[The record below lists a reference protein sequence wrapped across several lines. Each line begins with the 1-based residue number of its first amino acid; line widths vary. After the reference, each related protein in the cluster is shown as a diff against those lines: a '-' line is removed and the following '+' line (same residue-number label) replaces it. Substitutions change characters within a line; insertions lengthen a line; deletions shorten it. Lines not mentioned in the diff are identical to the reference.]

1 MLRLSATLEVNSY
14 SPPLLKSLIHSEVK
28 KINYKLRTRQP
39 STTIP
44 GLINEEFG
52 RRRANINYRNCGRR
66 VNPPLHVPPEVRRL
80 KLISWPRAAS
90 EIAAEVG
97 QEWRGMIKVS
107 QCHPPPRPNL
117 REGYRQTNQL
127 ARETVDRLIARS
139 ERESEKWRRKGE
151 RRTLRETWNVFLS
164 NSGDRGISILV
175 RDGYRKR
182 CFEKGG
188 AGKKSERLLLLSISS
203 RFALLESRMS
213 VVK

>member
-1 MLRLSATLEVNSY
+1 MLRLSATLLLP
-14 SPPLLKSLIHSEVK
+14 SPLKIPNTFRGK
-28 KINYKLRTRQP
+28 KNKLQITHKT

-80 KLISWPRAAS
+80 KLISRPRAAS

-139 ERESEKWRRKGE
+139 ERESEK
-151 RRTLRETWNVFLS
+151 
-164 NSGDRGISILV
+164 
-175 RDGYRKR
+175 
-182 CFEKGG
+182 
-188 AGKKSERLLLLSISS
+188 
-203 RFALLESRMS
+203 
-213 VVK
+213 